1 MIAPAHQPSERL
13 VGYPYLIWSDP
24 VIPRK
29 TTRKSHQNALLPA
42 VRILSLPSTAVPETK
57 GQPEIRLHVI
67 KAVGRVQGHE
77 PDLLGQRHLDRMLQ
91 QGVQLLERFAQ
102 DGRVRIR
109 RPRSTQQIQFNRS
122 GQFERPRT
130 KNPTRRFGPPRQ
142 RLPANRG
149 DHQPV
154 TGSDS
159 RPHGRAD
166 FVPTERLPG
175 RGRWCAR
182 ESQSELPCA

>member
-1 MIAPAHQPSERL
+1 M
-13 VGYPYLIWSDP
+13 
-24 VIPRK
+24 
-29 TTRKSHQNALLPA
+29 
-42 VRILSLPSTAVPETK
+42 SLTYSGNDT
-57 GQPEIRLHVI
+57 G
-67 KAVGRVQGHE
+67 
-77 PDLLGQRHLDRMLQ
+77 DRMLQ

-109 RPRSTQQIQFNRS
+109 RPRSTQQVQLNRS

-166 FVPTERLPG
+166 FVRLKDYLAVADGALGNLRASCHVRDGPQDAECLRPIQHRLLRRSARGGAEDANRSGEKAVCDSTRSRFGHG
-175 RGRWCAR
+175 RVACSGTRG
-182 ESQSELPCA
+182 ELIHCFQ